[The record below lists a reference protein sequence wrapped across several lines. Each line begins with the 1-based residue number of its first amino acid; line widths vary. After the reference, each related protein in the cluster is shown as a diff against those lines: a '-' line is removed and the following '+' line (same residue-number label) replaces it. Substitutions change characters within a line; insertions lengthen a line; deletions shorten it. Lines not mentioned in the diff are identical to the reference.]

1 MRAYKPVNDHT
12 LALTEKKGGT
22 VTNSG
27 RVVVS
32 ADGKN
37 RTVTAS
43 RTNTDGK
50 KISFTYVYDKQ

>member
-1 MRAYKPVNDHT
+1 MWNQA
-12 LALTEKKGGT
+12 T
-22 VTNSG
+22 VTTEDGKIIDAG

-43 RTNTDGK
+43 RTNANGK